1 MHGRG
6 NKAKRLRMKNQSED
20 KIGKNIKNHFELKKE
35 NEVIKDRIIIDIKA
49 LFQQVQEFC
58 TPVE

>member
-1 MHGRG
+1 
-6 NKAKRLRMKNQSED
+6 MKNQSED